1 MAPRSC
7 LQHRGPGQ
15 NIPSVW
21 HKLAEVSVVCSDH
34 NHFVEVNCETPV
46 CKSDLAGARE
56 SLSLSRLVFVLMESE
71 GRGFGMGG
79 GRLS

>member
-46 CKSDLAGARE
+46 CKFDLAGAHE
-56 SLSLSRLVFVLMESE
+56 SLSLQISLCFDGERRQRFWD
-71 GRGFGMGG
+71 GG
-79 GRLS
+79 GAVD